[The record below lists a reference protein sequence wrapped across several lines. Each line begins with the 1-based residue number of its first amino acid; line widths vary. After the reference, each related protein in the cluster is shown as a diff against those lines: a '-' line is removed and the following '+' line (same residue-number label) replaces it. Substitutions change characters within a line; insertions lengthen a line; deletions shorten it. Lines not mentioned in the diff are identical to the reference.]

1 MTTDIFKPR
10 GRPRTFDVDQAVGI
24 AQRLFHT
31 CGYDAVGIAAITHA
45 LGINPPSFY
54 AAFGSKAGL
63 YARILE
69 RYGGTG
75 AIPLETLL
83 LPDRPVAACLK
94 AVLDEAARRYGAD
107 PEAAGCLVLEG
118 IHTKDA
124 QALCAARRAHAVAE
138 DAIHSY
144 IAARY
149 PDEAEYLTDFVSAT
163 MTGLSAQSRNGHNVE
178 RLLATA
184 RLAGLAL
191 EQALPDRRQSRRDSC
206 DVQHPAR
213 TETGG

>member
-1 MTTDIFKPR
+1 MTTNISKPR

-31 CGYDAVGIAAITHA
+31 CGYDAVGIADITHA

-94 AVLDEAARRYGAD
+94 AVLDEAARQINERGA
-107 PEAAGCLVLEG
+107 AALNR
-118 IHTKDA
+118 KPP
-124 QALCAARRAHAVAE
+124 AA
-138 DAIHSY
+138 SCSK
-144 IAARY
+144 
-149 PDEAEYLTDFVSAT
+149 VS
-163 MTGLSAQSRNGHNVE
+163 
-178 RLLATA
+178 TA
-184 RLAGLAL
+184 RTRRRFVRPVAL
-191 EQALPDRRQSRRDSC
+191 TLWLRMRYTAISLRAIQTKQNI
-206 DVQHPAR
+206 
-213 TETGG
+213 